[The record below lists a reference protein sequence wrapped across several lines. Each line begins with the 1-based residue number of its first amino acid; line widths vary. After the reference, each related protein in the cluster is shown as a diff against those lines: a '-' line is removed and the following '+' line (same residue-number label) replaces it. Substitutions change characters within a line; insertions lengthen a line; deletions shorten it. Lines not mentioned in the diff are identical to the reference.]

1 MRLELFIANKLQSS
15 RTDKASRSA
24 VSTLN
29 VAVVG
34 MILAI
39 VIMVVSVAVV
49 TGFKQTI
56 ISKIGNLDSHIKVY
70 NHPYEFDETPR
81 SSISFSEEL
90 EKIISPKTDKRIR
103 SANLIGEIPCV
114 LKSPNGFAGLRFKGV
129 PDNYD
134 LSFLSSCLTAGKSDI
149 RSHGVLISQST
160 ADKLNIR
167 TGERIDIYFMNEQKI
182 KMRRCTVNGIFNT
195 DFDDYDAYVMVGN
208 LEVLQS
214 VNRWPE
220 NTASYI
226 EVKCNS
232 MDDIDLVC
240 SHLIDEID
248 KEAADYTS
256 TLSGIF
262 QISTIR
268 DNNPTHFAWLDLL
281 NTNIVVILI
290 LMMCVAC
297 FSIIACLIIV
307 VLNKIST
314 IGILK
319 ALGATNRNIRH
330 IFIIIVMKIIVRAM
344 VVGNGIAL
352 LLLLL
357 QRHFHL
363 IELDAKSYF
372 MHYVPVKIGYWIVP
386 LNLGILIVSFLA
398 LLVPSFIIASIKPA
412 KTIRF
417 E

>member
-1 MRLELFIANKLQSS
+1 MRRLSRKISWRYLFSKKSHIAFNSIS
-15 RTDKASRSA
+15 
-24 VSTLN
+24 
-29 VAVVG
+29 
-34 MILAI
+34 I
-39 VIMVVSVAVV
+39 VSVFGVAITTLALICTLSVYI
-49 TGFKQTI
+49 GFT
-56 ISKIGNLDSHIKVY
+56 
-70 NHPYEFDETPR
+70 E
-81 SSISFSEEL
+81 
-90 EKIISPKTDKRIR
+90 
-103 SANLIGEIPCV
+103 LIGSLYSQIDPQIKITPQQGKTIDTNDRAIEQIAEWPEIEVCSPVIEENALCLYKERQRPV
-114 LKSPNGFAGLRFKGV
+114 LVKGV

-372 MHYVPVKIGYWIVP
+372 MHYVPVEIGYWIVP

>member
-1 MRLELFIANKLQSS
+1 
-15 RTDKASRSA
+15 
-24 VSTLN
+24 
-29 VAVVG
+29 
-34 MILAI
+34 
-39 VIMVVSVAVV
+39 
-49 TGFKQTI
+49 
-56 ISKIGNLDSHIKVY
+56 
-70 NHPYEFDETPR
+70 
-81 SSISFSEEL
+81 
-90 EKIISPKTDKRIR
+90 
-103 SANLIGEIPCV
+103 
-114 LKSPNGFAGLRFKGV
+114 
-129 PDNYD
+129 
-134 LSFLSSCLTAGKSDI
+134 
-149 RSHGVLISQST
+149 
-160 ADKLNIR
+160 
-167 TGERIDIYFMNEQKI
+167 MNEQKI

-226 EVKCNS
+226 EAKCNT
-232 MDDIDLVC
+232 MDDIDSVC

-372 MHYVPVKIGYWIVP
+372 MHYVPVEIGYWIVP